1 MLKLPENITSQT
13 QDFNSKIDALVVS
26 SQEEYHIAGEYYK
39 LLADMER
46 QIKDFFK
53 PHKENAWKA
62 HNALV
67 EAEDNEL
74 IKVRTL
80 KNKLSSLM
88 LTFKQTFELEQ
99 EKKRLAEQKALEEI
113 EKKKNAEIAKE
124 LKAKGL
130 ADLAKEIK
138 NREVNVMVKKEELK
152 TDNLST
158 RKTYKAN
165 AIDKMALVK
174 AVAEGRIPIMA
185 VDANMT
191 FLNNQARMLKNELK
205 YDGVEVIEESGIT
218 YRR

>member
-13 QDFNSKIDALVVS
+13 QDFNAKIDALAVS

-53 PHKENAWKA
+53 PHKKNVWKA
-62 HNALV
+62 YKALV
-67 EAEDNEL
+67 EAEYDEL

-88 LTFKQTFELEQ
+88 LTFKRAFELEQ

-158 RKTYKAN
+158 KKTYKAN
-165 AIDKMALVK
+165 VIDKMALIK
-174 AVAEGRIPIMA
+174 AIAEGRIPIMA
-185 VDANMT
+185 VDVNMT

-205 YDGVEVIEESGIT
+205 YDGVEVVEESGIT

>member
-1 MLKLPENITSQT
+1 MLKLPENLVSQT

-99 EKKRLAEQKALEEI
+99 EKKRLAEQRVLEEI

-130 ADLAKEIK
+130 AELAKEIK
-138 NREVNVMVKKEELK
+138 NREVNVIVKKEELK
-152 TDNLST
+152 SDNLST

-165 AIDKMALVK
+165 VIDKMALVK

-205 YDGVEVIEESGIT
+205 YDGVEVVEESGIT

>member
-1 MLKLPENITSQT
+1 MLKLPENIVSQT
-13 QDFNSKIDALVVS
+13 QDFNAKIDALVVS

-39 LLADMER
+39 LLADMEK

-53 PHKENAWKA
+53 PHKENTWKA
-62 HNALV
+62 HKALV
-67 EAEDNEL
+67 ESENNEL
-74 IKVRTL
+74 AKVVSL

-88 LTFKQTFELEQ
+88 LTFQKAFELEQ

-152 TDNLST
+152 SDNLST

-165 AIDKMALVK
+165 VIDKMALIK

-205 YDGVEVIEESGIT
+205 YDGVEVVEESGIT

>member
-13 QDFNSKIDALVVS
+13 QDFNLKIDAIVVS

-62 HNALV
+62 HKALV
-67 EAEDNEL
+67 EAENDEL
-74 IKVRTL
+74 AKVVSL

-88 LTFKQTFELEQ
+88 LTFQKAFELEQ

-158 RKTYKAN
+158 KKTYKAN
-165 AIDKMALVK
+165 VIDKMALIK

-205 YDGVEVIEESGIT
+205 YDGVEVVEESGIT